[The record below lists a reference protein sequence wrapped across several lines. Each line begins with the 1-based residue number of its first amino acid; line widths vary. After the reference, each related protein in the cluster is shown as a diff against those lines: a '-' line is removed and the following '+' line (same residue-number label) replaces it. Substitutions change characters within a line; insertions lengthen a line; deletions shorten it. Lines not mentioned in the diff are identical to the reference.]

1 MKNRIAT
8 LIASGLLAVA
18 GVGAGVVLPGQA
30 AAGSGSSV
38 QVNDVA
44 YFEPSYPGQHIRYEG
59 GPHDNNVTV
68 DIGASEILIVDV
80 AAVGLSTNSPCYL
93 DATNPSTTVHC
104 PKDNGPNSFDKVF
117 NVTIKTND
125 GNDTLVSTGTG
136 TVSGTSQPLKVTLAG
151 FGGNDTITAT
161 GGYSTVNG
169 GDGDD
174 ILTSGPGTTGY
185 SDYVNGN
192 KGNDTIYTTGP
203 TSSPAGNSGD
213 IDRIYCDD
221 NLYLSY
227 TDTVYKE
234 SQDVIGTYYHNP
246 PPAGSSGCDNVYSS

>member
-1 MKNRIAT
+1 VKNGIAT
-8 LIASGLLAVA
+8 LIASGLLTAA
-18 GVGAGVVLPGQA
+18 SVGAGIAMPGQA

-38 QVNDVA
+38 QVNDVV
-44 YFEPSYPGQHIRYEG
+44 YFEQSYPGQHIRYEG
-59 GPHDNNVTV
+59 GPHDNDVTV

-93 DATNPSTTVHC
+93 DASSPSTTVHC
-104 PKDNGPNSFDKVF
+104 PKTKGPLSSDKVF

-136 TVSGTSQPLKVTLAG
+136 TVSGTSQPLKVTLTG

-161 GGYSTVNG
+161 GGYSAVIG

-174 ILTSGPGTTGY
+174 ILTSGPGTVGY
-185 SDYVNGN
+185 SDYAYGN
-192 KGNDTIYTTGP
+192 AGNDTIYTTGP

-213 IDRIYCDD
+213 RDWIYCDN
-221 NLYLSY
+221 NLDLGY

-246 PPAGSSGCDNVYSS
+246 PPSGSSGCDTVYSS